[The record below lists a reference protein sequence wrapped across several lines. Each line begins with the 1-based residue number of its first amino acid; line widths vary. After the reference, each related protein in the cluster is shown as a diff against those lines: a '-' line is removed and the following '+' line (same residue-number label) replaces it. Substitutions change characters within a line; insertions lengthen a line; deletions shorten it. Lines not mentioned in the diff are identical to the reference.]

1 MAVFGCLLS
10 LHKNIKREGMETPAA
25 AAAAYR
31 TPTYLSPPDLTPTP
45 IQLATLKLVSASGC
59 DRPPHHPVDF
69 GTLSSLQSFYC
80 TPGTMSSLR

>member
-10 LHKNIKREGMETPAA
+10 LHKHIKRGGMETPAA

-31 TPTYLSPPDLTPTP
+31 TPTYLSPPDLTPP
-45 IQLATLKLVSASGC
+45 IQLATLKPVSGSGC
-59 DRPPHHPVDF
+59 DRRPHYPMDF
-69 GTLSSLQSFYC
+69 GTVSSLQSFYC